1 MKKLKNKYFKNIIIF
16 LMASITTLTYTF
28 NFTDAKNITDLNN
41 PLKVSVLIT
50 FILIIVFYKLY
61 NSYYFKKKDNSY
73 LFNFLALLFAIFMV
87 VGYSYNTVGDASL
100 IFDNILVFIISFLN
114 LLGHFLLFNVI
125 IHKLFYYIIN
135 FKDNDKLKK
144 NKLIKKIFIDHP
156 FISTFLI
163 ILICWLPYLI
173 AYFPGILSPDPS
185 FQIEQFLGIKT
196 KYSDYTI
203 MLDENV
209 TITNHHPITHT
220 VLLGSFAKLG
230 LKMGSI
236 NWGIFLYT
244 LIQTIAL
251 ISLFSYIIL
260 YFKKLNTPLIIRILS
275 LIIYSFTPV
284 FPFYAIS
291 PVKDVYFAIFVIL
304 YIIRLFDLI
313 KYQNFSL
320 KNLSI
325 LSILMLLITLF
336 RNNGIYLIIMSFPF
350 MLLAYPKKGS
360 KLLITFL
367 IPVICYYSFTNVLL
381 PHLKI
386 TPGSIRETL
395 SLPFQQT
402 ARYVKYHSN
411 EVTEEEKMVI
421 DKVLEYDTLAT
432 RYKTNIADPVKNKY
446 NKYSTNE
453 DLNNYLKVWWIQFK
467 KHPGTYFNATMANT
481 YGYIYPD
488 THNWY
493 IYHKYYSY
501 LKDVGLDYHYNNLE
515 NLRNGLYYYGE
526 VFPYIPGLGM
536 IVNIGFAT
544 WLWMLIFTYL
554 IKLKKYKYLI
564 ITCPVISI
572 ILVCFAGPVNTY
584 FRYTLSYVFAI
595 PIIIAIFLNILEGVK
610 KDEKNRGFNTM
621 LQ

>member
-1 MKKLKNKYFKNIIIF
+1 MKEKILLGINTFLTVFAFTINLTNSQDIIDIH
-16 LMASITTLTYTF
+16 
-28 NFTDAKNITDLNN
+28 K
-41 PLKVSVLIT
+41 PLKISIF
-50 FILIIVFYKLY
+50 FILIISIFFYLYYTKYRKLKLKKPFIFKILALIY
-61 NSYYFKKKDNSY
+61 SIFMLIGNSYETVGNYSLILGNIYVLIISFLMLIGYYFLFDSLINFVCYFLKHKKFKKKDNKITDFI
-73 LFNFLALLFAIFMV
+73 FN
-87 VGYSYNTVGDASL
+87 
-100 IFDNILVFIISFLN
+100 
-114 LLGHFLLFNVI
+114 
-125 IHKLFYYIIN
+125 K
-135 FKDNDKLKK
+135 
-144 NKLIKKIFIDHP
+144 HP
-156 FISTFLI
+156 FILSFLI
-163 ILICWLPYLI
+163 MFIAYLPYLI

-209 TITNHHPITHT
+209 TITNHHPVTHT

-381 PHLKI
+381 PYLKI

-411 EVTEEEKMVI
+411 EITEEEKMVI

-446 NKYSTNE
+446 NKYSTDE